1 LSTDERIILLLDV
14 PLLMSQKRT
23 KEGVFTAEL
32 SDDMPDD
39 WPDSTWHPVAGQPQ
53 KSCLWNK
60 DRVKT

>member
-39 WPDSTWHPVAGQPQ
+39 
-53 KSCLWNK
+53 
-60 DRVKT
+60 